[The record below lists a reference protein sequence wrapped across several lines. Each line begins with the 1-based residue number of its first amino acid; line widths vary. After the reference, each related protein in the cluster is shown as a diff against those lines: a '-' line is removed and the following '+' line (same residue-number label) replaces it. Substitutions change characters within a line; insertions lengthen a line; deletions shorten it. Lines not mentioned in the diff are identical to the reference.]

1 MASKPAARGMA
12 SLKKQPFALHF
23 WVGLALALGFW
34 AVNWLVGGLRTV
46 WAFFPMWLGFAL
58 VMDALAL
65 RRNGTSLLARS
76 PKKYA
81 GLFLVSAPAWWLFEA
96 LNLRSQNWQY
106 LGVEDFSRLDY
117 FLLASINFS
126 TVMPAVFGAAE
137 WFSGAA
143 WVRRLGRGPAIRPD
157 RRTTWGFFLAGWAM
171 LALLLLWPRY
181 FFPFVWLA
189 VLFIIEPVNA
199 WLGHRS
205 LSDTSQRGDWRPM
218 VSLWAGVLLT
228 AFFWEMWNF
237 FSYPKWIYH
246 VPFVDFARVFE
257 MPILGYTGY
266 LPFALELFALY
277 HLVVGLLGQK
287 ASRYIQLEPPGAD
300 GGR

>member
-1 MASKPAARGMA
+1 MESITEREKAQRSG
-12 SLKKQPFALHF
+12 FAPHF
-23 WVGLALALGFW
+23 WIGLLLAAGFW
-34 AVNWLVGGLRTV
+34 AVNWTAPGLRTV

-65 RRNGTSLLARS
+65 RRNGTSLLTRS
-76 PKKYA
+76 WKSYI

-96 LNLRSQNWQY
+96 LNARSQNWHY
-106 LGVEDFSRLDY
+106 LGVETFTPLEY

-137 WFSGAA
+137 WASGAG
-143 WVRRLGRGPAIRPD
+143 WLRRLGRGPLIRPD
-157 RRTTWGFFLAGWAM
+157 RRTTWAFFLAGWVM
-171 LALLLLWPRY
+171 LALLLAWPRF

-205 LSDTSQRGDWRPM
+205 LSDYSQYGDWRPM
-218 VSLWAGVLLT
+218 ISLWIGVLLT
-228 AFFWEMWNF
+228 ALFWEMWNF
-237 FSYPKWIYH
+237 FSFPKWVYS
-246 VPFVDFARVFE
+246 VPFVGFGKVFE

-277 HLVVGLLGQK
+277 HLVLGLLGRK
-287 ASRYIQLEPPGAD
+287 RSAYIQFHTGSETRRP
-300 GGR
+300 

>member
-1 MASKPAARGMA
+1 MESINERERAQRSR
-12 SLKKQPFALHF
+12 FAPHF
-23 WVGLALALGFW
+23 WIGLLLAAGFW
-34 AVNWLVGGLRTV
+34 AVNWTAPGLRTV

-65 RRNGTSLLARS
+65 RRNGTSLLTRS
-76 PKKYA
+76 WKSYL

-96 LNLRSQNWQY
+96 LNARSQNWHY
-106 LGVEDFSRLDY
+106 LGVETFTPLEY

-137 WFSGAA
+137 WVSGAG
-143 WVRRLGRGPAIRPD
+143 WLRRLGRGLVIRPD
-157 RRTTWGFFLAGWAM
+157 RRTTLAFFLAGWVM
-171 LALLLLWPRY
+171 LALLLAWPRY

-205 LSDTSQRGDWRPM
+205 LSDYSQHGDWRPM
-218 VSLWAGVLLT
+218 VSLWIGVLLT
-228 AFFWEMWNF
+228 ALFWEMWNF
-237 FSYPKWIYH
+237 FSFPKWVYS
-246 VPFVDFARVFE
+246 VPFVGFGKVFE

-277 HLVVGLLGQK
+277 HLVLGLF
-287 ASRYIQLEPPGAD
+287 
-300 GGR
+300 GRKHAAYLQFHTQSETRRP